1 MMEYIES
8 MLKAFQNTMLLA
20 AVTAWASAEVLK
32 MIIRFLMGKRGFSE
46 LWGSGGMPSAHSA
59 TVGAL
64 AMSVG
69 LRYGFDGAAFAIAA
83 VLALVVMYDASGVR
97 KEAGKH
103 AVAINELKERLASKE
118 GKAHKKH
125 KESIGHTKPQVI
137 AGATW
142 GVIVAVLFYI
152 IR

>member
-1 MMEYIES
+1 
-8 MLKAFQNTMLLA
+8 MLTAFQNTMLLA

-32 MIIRFLMGKRGFSE
+32 MGIRFLMGKRGFSE

-103 AVAINELKERLASKE
+103 AVAINELKEKLTAKE
-118 GKAHKKH
+118 GKTHKKY

-137 AGATW
+137 TGAAW
-142 GVIVAVLFYI
+142 GGLVAILFYV

>member
-1 MMEYIES
+1 MEYIES

-20 AVTAWASAEVLK
+20 AVTAWGSAELLK
-32 MIIRFLMGKRGFSE
+32 MGIRFLMGKRGFSE

-69 LRYGFDGAAFAIAA
+69 LRYGFDGAGFAIAA

-103 AVAINELKERLASKE
+103 AVAINELKSKE
-118 GKAHKKH
+118 GNAHKKH

-137 AGATW
+137 TGAAW
-142 GVIVAVLFYI
+142 GGLVAMLFYF